1 MMRSMT
7 DRTLQR
13 ANRRRIAIAGLSLLL
28 VFPLLPARLSAQGV
42 ARDALASFPADTQ
55 QLAYLN
61 LAQFRGMA
69 EYPQIRSYLLT
80 SQLRDFQEFLRS
92 VGVDPEKD
100 VDEVML
106 GWRGET
112 SGGAGFYGRAE
123 GRFDLDRVRDFFTR
137 QGLPA
142 REYQGQQLYA
152 FGSGTSPADMF
163 FVFLSPSSAAFGR
176 LADLKDI
183 LDVRARAK
191 PALDTN
197 PKFVNWEAELEG
209 TAPQWGASTGK
220 AAANQVVPWIIAGRK
235 LNVDPSTILSPVQA
249 FLYRIDWAG
258 GITAN
263 LSIVCQSAESANAL
277 ATLLTLWRDSRPAE
291 TTPTSLALMLQN
303 LQVHTNDTR
312 VELTASG
319 PIETFDQILHGPTG
333 IGAQ

>member
-1 MMRSMT
+1 MT
-7 DRTLQR
+7 DRALQR
-13 ANRRRIAIAGLSLLL
+13 ADRRRITLAGLSLLL
-28 VFPLLPARLSAQGV
+28 VFALLPARLSAQGV

-69 EYPQIRSYLLT
+69 EYPQIRSHLLT

-106 GWRGET
+106 GWRGE
-112 SGGAGFYGRAE
+112 SGGGAGFYGRAE

-137 QGLPA
+137 QGLPV

-163 FVFLSPSSAAFGR
+163 FVFLSPSSVAFGR
-176 LADLKDI
+176 LADLKEI

-197 PKFVNWEAELEG
+197 SKFVDWEAELEG

-220 AAANQVVPWIIAGRK
+220 AAANQVVPWITAGRK
-235 LNVDPSTILSPVQA
+235 LNVDPSTILGPVQA
-249 FLYRIDWAG
+249 FLYRIDWTG

-263 LSIVCQSAESANAL
+263 LSIVCQSAESASAL
-277 ATLLTLWRDSRPAE
+277 ATLLTLWRDSRPGEAA
-291 TTPTSLALMLQN
+291 PTSLASMLQN
-303 LQVHTNDTR
+303 LEVHTNDTR

-333 IGAQ
+333 SGAQ